1 MAMLAKFK
9 AILIGTVLFIVAL
22 LAAFFKGRSSGKQE
36 VQEEVQKTQ
45 NKAVEE
51 VAEKRVESVKVVNR
65 VQQKVVASSDE
76 AVDKE
81 LNDKWTRG

>member
-1 MAMLAKFK
+1 MVAKFK

>member
-1 MAMLAKFK
+1 MSIKS
-9 AILIGTVLFIVAL
+9 ILVGIGAFIAL
-22 LAAFFKGRSSGKQE
+22 LFAAFFKGRSSGKQE
-36 VQEEVQKTQ
+36 VQEEVQKMQ

>member
-1 MAMLAKFK
+1 MAMVAKFK